1 MNEKLEN
8 MEQSEIKKPD
18 LKHFDINWDKVKT
31 IKDIKVLLKLYA
43 EKVVFDFNNENDL
56 NVYNELKEYLK

>member
-1 MNEKLEN
+1 MDKLKTELL
-8 MEQSEIKKPD
+8 EIKQPN

>member
-1 MNEKLEN
+1 MIENLEN

-18 LKHFDINWDKVKT
+18 LKYFEIDWDKVKT

-43 EKVVFDFNNENDL
+43 EKVVFDFNNEKDL
-56 NVYNELKEYLK
+56 NVFNELKEYLK